1 MCRIFFVLHLE
12 CKNKTCQVFTFLLKT
27 ESWLWRKLDWSK
39 VTVICYAGWVDEE
52 LTRFAHQKNVSGW
65 SSHLPVPWL
74 VISGNDKIK
83 RLFSVVFIANFPKQ
97 QLLNTTYRN
106 MWVDQQVDFALSNNL
121 GILLILSFISKI
133 KTQL

>member
-65 SSHLPVPWL
+65 LL
-74 VISGNDKIK
+74 VLVKDKLK
-83 RLFSVVFIANFPKQ
+83 RIFSVVFIANFPKH

-106 MWVDQQVDFALSNNL
+106 VWVDQKVDYALSNNL
-121 GILLILSFISKI
+121 GILLTLYLYF
-133 KTQL
+133 